1 MAHAAAILPMRA
13 SSNMRPRVMP
23 TVATPATSAVEAAA
37 TSQMNSRLYGTND
50 PMAMPQP
57 YKAM

>member
-1 MAHAAAILPMRA
+1 MRA
-13 SSNMRPRVMP
+13 SSKTRPRVMP
-23 TVATPATSAVEAAA
+23 AVATPATSAVEAAA